1 MSTSET
7 SPANLTPELAAMQQ
21 LISVVAKLRSP
32 DGGCPWDLAQTPESL
47 IPYIIEEAYEVVD
60 AIRQGDPGAIAE
72 ELGDLLLQVVLQA
85 QIARESG
92 QFTLAEIAQ
101 GISEKLIRRHPHVFG
116 DLKVNSIEEVH
127 QNWEQIKASEKG
139 ETNSESQLLSD
150 KLSSYARTFP
160 PLVAGMKISKK
171 AAAAGFEWD
180 DAAGVWAKLHEEL
193 NEFKY
198 AVEHETK
205 EAQKAELGD
214 ILFVLINLARWYDLE
229 PEEAL
234 QITNEKFIQRLSKV
248 EAFSDRP
255 LSDYSL
261 EELEQLWA
269 KAKAQIAQ
277 QKSASKS

>member
-7 SPANLTPELAAMQQ
+7 SPTNLTPELAAMQQ

-60 AIRQGDPGAIAE
+60 AIRQGDPKAIAE

-116 DLKVNSIEEVH
+116 EVKVNSIEEVH

-150 KLSSYARTFP
+150 KLNRYARTFP

-205 EAQKAELGD
+205 EEQKAELGD

-261 EELEQLWA
+261 EELDQLWA

-277 QKSASKS
+277 QKSASQS

>member
-60 AIRQGDPGAIAE
+60 AIRQGDPEAIAE

-85 QIARESG
+85 QIAKESG

-101 GISEKLIRRHPHVFG
+101 CISEKLIRRHPHVFG

-150 KLSSYARTFP
+150 KLSGYARTFP

-180 DAAGVWAKLHEEL
+180 DVAGVWAKLHEEL

-205 EAQKAELGD
+205 EEQKAELGD

-248 EAFSDRP
+248 EAFSERP